1 MSSTASASSASST
14 QAAPLPAKTP
24 YMVAVI
30 CGLATFMEVLDT
42 SIANVALP
50 HIGGTLSASQDEATW
65 VLTSYL
71 VANAIILPMTGWLAD
86 AIGSTRYYIG
96 SIVLFTVASVLCG
109 MAPSLPMLILFRVI
123 QGFAGGALQPVSQS
137 IIADAFPPEKRG
149 AAFGIFG
156 AAIVCGP
163 AIGPPL
169 GGFLTDTYSWHW
181 IFLIN
186 APVGVILT
194 VAALRVLRDSPAQLE
209 AQRRRREEPFTVD
222 YLGFGLIALAM
233 GALQIT
239 LDKGEQED
247 WLDSSFIR
255 STVFI
260 AVSSIVT
267 LVWWELR
274 HPHPVVN
281 LRLFR
286 NGNFTVSCIAMT
298 GLGMS
303 MLGAIVLM
311 PQFMQ
316 TILGYSAMDAGV
328 VLAPGALLLAILM
341 PLGAWLGT
349 KFDPRLMISIG
360 FLLTAVTLA
369 LTGLYMSLDVSQAQL
384 MLMRLIQMVGMCLL
398 MVPVM
403 ALAYHG
409 VAPTDGGNASAIMN
423 LMRNLG
429 SSIGVSLAV
438 AWLARDSQVFHN
450 QLVAR
455 ISPLDPVYQETMA
468 KLSTSMSV
476 DTAHAMLAAN
486 VSVQGTVM
494 SYTNGFFYFALITAA
509 MVPLIWFT
517 RRPPKNA
524 ATPLGAH

>member
-1 MSSTASASSASST
+1 MSSTSSASPPAS
-14 QAAPLPAKTP
+14 PPAKAP
-24 YMVAVI
+24 YAVAVI
-30 CGLATFMEVLDT
+30 CGIATFMEVLDT

-86 AIGSTRYYIG
+86 AIGSRRYYIG
-96 SIVLFTVASVLCG
+96 SIMLFTLSSVLCG
-109 MAPSLPMLILFRVI
+109 LAPSLPMLIFFRVL
-123 QGFAGGALQPVSQS
+123 QGLAGGALQPVSQS
-137 IIADAFPPEKRG
+137 IIADAFPPSKRA

-186 APVGVILT
+186 APVGLLLSI
-194 VAALRVLRDSPAQLE
+194 AALRVLRDSPAQLE

-222 YLGFGLIALAM
+222 YLGFALIALAM

-239 LDKGEQED
+239 LDKGQQED
-247 WLDSSFIR
+247 WLDSNFIR

-260 AVSSIVT
+260 SAASLIA
-267 LVWWELR
+267 LIGWELR

-281 LRLFR
+281 LRLLR
-286 NGNFTVSCIAMT
+286 NSNFAISCITMG

-328 VLAPGALLLAILM
+328 VLAPGAVLLAALM
-341 PLGAWLGT
+341 PLGAWLGSR
-349 KFDPRLMISIG
+349 FDPRVLISIG
-360 FLLTAVTLA
+360 FLLSAVTLA
-369 LTGLYMSLDVSQAQL
+369 ITALYMSLDVSQQQL
-384 MLMRLIQMVGMCLL
+384 MLMRLLQVSGMCLL

-403 ALAYHG
+403 SLAYHG
-409 VAPTDGGNASAIMN
+409 IAPTEGGNASAIMN
-423 LMRNLG
+423 LTRNLG

-438 AWLARDSQVFHN
+438 AWLARDMQTFQN

-455 ISPLDPVYQETMA
+455 INPLDPVYQETLS
-468 KLSTSMSV
+468 KLAASMPV
-476 DTAHAMLAAN
+476 DAAHAMLAAS
-486 VSVQGTVM
+486 VRVQGAVM
-494 SYTNGFFYFALITAA
+494 SYSNGFFYFALITAA
-509 MVPLIWFT
+509 MVPLVWFT

-524 ATPLGAH
+524 ATPLTAH